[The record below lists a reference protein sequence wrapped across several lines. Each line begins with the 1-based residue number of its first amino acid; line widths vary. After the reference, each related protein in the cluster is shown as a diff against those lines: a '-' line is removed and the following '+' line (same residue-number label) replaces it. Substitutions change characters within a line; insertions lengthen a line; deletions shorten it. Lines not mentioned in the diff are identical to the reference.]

1 MNLWPIIKLS
11 WKNIWRNKVRSGVVI
26 VSVLLGTCAGVF
38 MTAFMYGLSMGY
50 VKIQLQNFTSHLQ
63 IHTEAFEQEEVPEA
77 YIPDVDSLV
86 QSLKQEA
93 FITAIS
99 ERSVITGLAASS
111 SSSYGVTITGIDTDQ
126 ERKISLIHTHIIE
139 GDYLE
144 GDRRNEVLIGQ
155 KLAERLGLKIRSK
168 MVLNFQDVD
177 GNISA
182 GAFRVSG
189 IFKSPNSQFDE
200 ANVFVKATDLN
211 RLIGKPDAV
220 HEIAILVDNFKMA
233 DQYKDSL
240 STNSGLVVE
249 SWGDLSPSLRYTDA
263 TVGTTLYIVMVI
275 ILIALTFGIVNT
287 MLMAVLE
294 RQQELGMLMSVGVNK
309 IRIFTMI
316 LFETFF
322 LAIFGAP
329 IGVFFAWI
337 GISVLS
343 ETGVDVSAFSQG
355 FEMYGLGTVIYP
367 ELQPGYYLNIG
378 LLIMATTLIA
388 SLYPSFK
395 ALKLNPVEAIRKI

>member
-1 MNLWPIIKLS
+1 MHLWPIIKLS

-63 IHTEAFEQEEVPEA
+63 IHTKDFEQEELPEA
-77 YIPDVDSLV
+77 YIPNVDSLI
-86 QSLKQEA
+86 QDLKLEP
-93 FITAIS
+93 FVTAIS
-99 ERSVITGLAASS
+99 TRSVITGLAASS
-111 SSSYGVTITGIDTDQ
+111 SSSFGVTITGIDPQ
-126 ERKISLIHTHIIE
+126 IEKNVSLIHTHLLE

-168 MVLNFQDVD
+168 MVLNFQDVN

-211 RLIGKPDAV
+211 RLIGKPGAV

-233 DQYKDSL
+233 DQYKEQL
-240 STNSGLVVE
+240 STSPNLVVE

-275 ILIALTFGIVNT
+275 ILIALTFGIINT

-309 IRIFTMI
+309 TRIFSMI
-316 LFETFF
+316 LSETFF

-329 IGVFFAWI
+329 IGVFFAWV
-337 GISVLS
+337 GISALS

-378 LLIMATTLIA
+378 LLIMLTTLIA